1 MRNFCTCLL
10 AGGLLTAVLFAAD
23 SDKVLARGLGFTV
36 KKSELDSAYR
46 FFVLSQAVSGW
57 DVPALMEDYFRKQM
71 LDELILEKIA
81 ASRATAGDRGQAYIT
96 AMEGYNDLRLQY
108 VSDVPFVLRVQAMG
122 MTTNAYRLHLQSK
135 ALTQQVLKREL
146 RPKAKV
152 KEVDILEFYN
162 ENAGLWKIPENADIQ
177 QIVFFKLD
185 SASGRRL
192 NPDERAAKQ
201 VSAAKVFAKARAG
214 VDFTQLAREYSED
227 MATKNN
233 GGKMQI
239 VRGMVDPDLSDK
251 VFSMRVNKVEML
263 DTEYAFHIIR
273 VVKKN
278 PASIRKLSQASGEI
292 RQHLLMRN
300 YIKAFPGYVSR
311 LRQQAFVK
319 LMRQ

>member
-1 MRNFCTCLL
+1 MRKRFICLVVGCLL
-10 AGGLLTAVLFAAD
+10 GVDSFAAD
-23 SDKVLARGLGFTV
+23 SGKVVARGLGFTV
-36 KKSELDSAYR
+36 KQSELDSAYR

-57 DVPALMEDYFRKQM
+57 DVPALMEDYFKKQI

-81 ASRATAGDRGQAYIT
+81 ASRATAGDRGQAYIN
-96 AMEGYNDLRLQY
+96 AMEGYNDLRVQY

-122 MTTNAYRLHLQSK
+122 MTTNAYRLHLQNK

-152 KEVDILEFYN
+152 KEVDILEFFN

-185 SASGRRL
+185 GASGRRL

-201 VSAAKVFAKARAG
+201 VAAARVFAKARAG
-214 VDFTQLAREYSED
+214 GDFAQLAREYSED

-233 GGKMQI
+233 GGKMQVI
-239 VRGMVDPDLSDK
+239 RGLVDVDLSDK

-263 DTEYAFHIIR
+263 DTEFGFHIIR

-278 PASIRKLSQASGEI
+278 PSSIRKLSQASGEI

-300 YIKAFPGYVSR
+300 YIKAFPGYVSL

-319 LMRQ
+319 LMHH

>member
-1 MRNFCTCLL
+1 MRKRFICLIVGCL
-10 AGGLLTAVLFAAD
+10 IGVDSFAAD
-23 SDKVLARGLGFTV
+23 SGKVVARGLGFTV
-36 KKSELDSAYR
+36 KQSELDSAYR

-57 DVPALMEDYFRKQM
+57 DVPALMEDYFKKQI
-71 LDELILEKIA
+71 LDELILEKIV
-81 ASRATAGDRGQAYIT
+81 ASRATAGDRGQAYIN
-96 AMEGYNDLRLQY
+96 AMEGYNDLRVQY

-122 MTTNAYRLHLQSK
+122 MTTNAYRLHLQNK

-185 SASGRRL
+185 GASGRRL

-201 VSAAKVFAKARAG
+201 VSAARVFAKARAG
-214 VDFTQLAREYSED
+214 VDFAQLAREYSED

-233 GGKMQI
+233 GGKMQVI
-239 VRGMVDPDLSDK
+239 RGLVDVDLSDK

-263 DTEYAFHIIR
+263 DTEFGFHIIR
-273 VVKKN
+273 VMKKN
-278 PASIRKLSQASGEI
+278 PSSIRKLSQASGEI

-300 YIKAFPGYVSR
+300 YIKAFPGYVSQ

-319 LMRQ
+319 LMYQ